1 MATTAKYKIDVLSVD
16 QRFKMAMSANI
27 EHATSKTRLKND
39 KNHIY
44 RNYESY

>member
-1 MATTAKYKIDVLSVD
+1 
-16 QRFKMAMSANI
+16 MAMSANI

-44 RNYESY
+44 KNYESYWTQILYLEW